1 MIHFFPRFS
10 KNAEDSPFG
19 QSLQALGVS
28 HRIISSYVP
37 QNYTYRIQ
45 LLLLGYPVLA
55 WSALS
60 LATKSMFGWRHGRNQ
75 APPAVA
81 IISSDVEALMFALV
95 RALPFAARPQL
106 VFTPFI
112 FTQRL
117 SPFLNRL
124 RLLYYRFVMRRV
136 SCAVCHSTLETE
148 RYRSLFAGCRTDF
161 VFVPWGGHV
170 PAPAE
175 VLAHAAPLL
184 RKDGLPC
191 VVSAGRSG
199 RDYPTLAAA
208 VAALPCRLTI
218 ICNERAAL
226 GGVVAS
232 DQVEVLT
239 NTFYADYFMQLL
251 QADVVVVPLQVEDI
265 SAGQMVVIQAMA
277 MARPLVVTRT
287 PTIGDYLHDSD
298 TALLVPR
305 GDTSAMA
312 GAIRQLLDDPAAA
325 AAMGR
330 RAQARYAAQFS
341 TDAHLRAL
349 VKAVSDPLTGQARLN
364 RT

>member
-10 KNAEDSPFG
+10 KNAEDTPFG
-19 QSLQALGVS
+19 QSLQALGVP
-28 HRIISSYVP
+28 HRIIATHVS
-37 QNYTYRIQ
+37 QNYTYRLQ
-45 LLLLGYPVLA
+45 LLLLGYPALA

-60 LATKSMFGWRHGRNQ
+60 SAVKSMFGWRHGRNRT
-75 APPAVA
+75 PPAMAV
-81 IISSDVEALMFALV
+81 ISSDVEALMFALV
-95 RALPFAARPQL
+95 RALPFAARPRL
-106 VFTPFI
+106 VFMPFI
-112 FTQRL
+112 FTQRM
-117 SPFLNRL
+117 SPFLNRV

-136 SCAVCHSTLETE
+136 SRAICHSTLETE
-148 RYRSLFAGCRTDF
+148 RYRSLFAGCNTDF

-170 PAPAE
+170 PTPAE
-175 VLAHAAPLL
+175 VLASAAPLPP
-184 RKDGLPC
+184 RDGLPR

-218 ICNERAAL
+218 ICNEHAAL
-226 GGVVAS
+226 GGVAAS
-232 DQVEVLT
+232 EHVEVLM

-251 QADVVVVPLQVEDI
+251 QADVVAVPLQVGDI

-277 MARPLVVTRT
+277 LARPLVVTRT
-287 PTIGDYLHDSD
+287 PTIGDYLHHED

-305 GDTSAMA
+305 GDASAMA
-312 GAIRQLLDDPAAA
+312 AAIQRLLDDPAAA

-330 RAQARYAAQFS
+330 RAQARYAARFS

-349 VKAVSDPLTGQARLN
+349 VGAVSDAGTVH
-364 RT
+364 